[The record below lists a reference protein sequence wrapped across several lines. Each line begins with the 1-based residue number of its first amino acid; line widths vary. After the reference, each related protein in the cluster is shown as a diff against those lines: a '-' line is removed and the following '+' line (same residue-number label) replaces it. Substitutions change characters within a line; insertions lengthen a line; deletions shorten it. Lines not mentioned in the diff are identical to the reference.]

1 MNEQRAEEL
10 PKTGVM
16 HWLKSD
22 VTINLKG
29 WMIAAGGLTALLL
42 VGIAL
47 D

>member
-1 MNEQRAEEL
+1 MNEQRTQEIS
-10 PKTGVM
+10 KTGLM
-16 HWLKSD
+16 NWLKSD

-29 WMIAAGGLTALLL
+29 WMIAAGALVLLLL

>member
-1 MNEQRAEEL
+1 MNEQQTQEFS
-10 PKTGVM
+10 KTGVM

-22 VTINLKG
+22 VTFNLKG
-29 WMIAAGGLTALLL
+29 WMIAAGALAVLLL